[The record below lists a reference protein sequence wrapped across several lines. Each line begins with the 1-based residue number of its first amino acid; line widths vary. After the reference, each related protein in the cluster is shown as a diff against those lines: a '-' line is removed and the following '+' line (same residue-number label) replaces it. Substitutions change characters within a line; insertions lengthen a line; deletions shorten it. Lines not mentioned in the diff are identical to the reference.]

1 MPCSITAPGVLAD
14 GSSADS
20 SGFSN
25 LSGNPGNCDAAPL
38 GQVSCGSHV
47 DADVDLGQA
56 VLLST
61 YAVRMTRKMF
71 GWARRDLNP
80 GPRDYESPALT
91 AELQARL
98 LELDL
103 HLAKSLVQCL
113 VRRRGGNFYAAAE
126 DAGKVVRK
134 RLC

>member
-1 MPCSITAPGVLAD
+1 MAKI
-14 GSSADS
+14 DS
-20 SGFSN
+20 N
-25 LSGNPGNCDAAPL
+25 RII
-38 GQVSCGSHV
+38 
-47 DADVDLGQA
+47 
-56 VLLST
+56 ST
-61 YAVRMTRKMF
+61 HPRNQQFTRNIR
-71 GWARRDLNP
+71 WAHSDLNR

-113 VRRRGGNFYAAAE
+113 IRRWGDNLYAAAE

>member
-1 MPCSITAPGVLAD
+1 M
-14 GSSADS
+14 
-20 SGFSN
+20 
-25 LSGNPGNCDAAPL
+25 
-38 GQVSCGSHV
+38 
-47 DADVDLGQA
+47 
-56 VLLST
+56 LLPT
-61 YAVRMTRKMF
+61 YAVRMTRETF

-98 LELDL
+98 LEQGG

-134 RLC
+134 GLC